1 MEKMKRSVS
10 NPDHFHLLR
19 HLKDVEDL
27 RNSRD
32 CGIESGQEDRAEEI
46 AQRILS
52 DANEK
57 NAKIVI
63 LFTSKKRRATEST
76 NLIAECLRKDK
87 PGIRV
92 IISPNPNLIDL
103 DQGEYILPDD
113 YKVGDNY
120 EPLKVAWDAFVTET
134 FDHGNPDYQFGD
146 PIINSDGVAVYPA
159 LKGYF
164 TRYGESRSDI
174 SLRIYKAIVEG
185 YKIKERIFSSTI
197 LNIVLT
203 HSLPYALIKNLAEV
217 ARKMKE
223 ENFTLAEGTLY
234 KVCWDIYKEDKSGQY
249 ESQYGDFSEIK
260 IDQMEDV
267 KFITMLQDEI
277 KYLENKHGETL
288 DPKNKY
294 GHSA

>member
-1 MEKMKRSVS
+1 MEKMERSVS
-10 NPDHFHLLR
+10 HPDRFRLFR

-27 RNSRD
+27 RDSRD
-32 CGIESGQEDRAEEI
+32 CGIESGQEGRAEEI
-46 AQRILS
+46 AQRIIS

-57 NAKIVI
+57 NARIII

-76 NLIAECLRKDK
+76 NLIAESLRKAK

-103 DQGEYILPDD
+103 DQGEYILPED

-120 EPLKVAWDAFVTET
+120 EPLRVAWDAFLTET
-134 FDHGNPDYQFGD
+134 FDHDNPDYQFGD
-146 PIINSDGVAVYPA
+146 PIINRDGITTYPA
-159 LKGYF
+159 LNGYF
-164 TRYGESRSDI
+164 TRYGESRSNI
-174 SLRIYKAIVEG
+174 SLRLYKAIVEG
-185 YKIKERIFSSTI
+185 YKIKDRIFSNNI

-223 ENFTLAEGTLY
+223 ENFTLAKGTLY

-249 ESQYGDFSEIK
+249 ESEYGDFSEIK
-260 IDQMEDV
+260 IDQMEDE

-277 KYLENKHGETL
+277 KYLENKSGETL
-288 DPKNKY
+288 DSENKY
-294 GHSA
+294 GQSA